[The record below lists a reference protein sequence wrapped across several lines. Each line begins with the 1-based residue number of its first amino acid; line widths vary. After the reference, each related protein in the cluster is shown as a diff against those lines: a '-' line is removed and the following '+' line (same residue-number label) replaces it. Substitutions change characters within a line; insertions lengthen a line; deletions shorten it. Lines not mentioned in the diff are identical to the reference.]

1 MSLDKSRIP
10 KRGNSSRKF
19 IPRKQRKTMTDPFV
33 DRIKRA
39 RTDKG
44 ETVSGRMVETRSQK
58 SSEERKAML
67 EVEVNTDQAMNDNQE
82 VHGVEGRGRRLASES
97 TPVEQGHDL
106 ATSTG
111 TMDREDMSELSD
123 ISTEIVATRRSPTDN
138 TMMAGGTEKQTTSSS
153 FSERMRNTLGN
164 IFPFTMGVGTGN
176 EGESQEDEEDED
188 EQVDFGSQVSLNS
201 STQEN
206 EAYVEGETGTMD
218 KFGVVRTISKEVNT
232 PGQSRG
238 FAIMTNSDP
247 RTGESRYKGLG
258 NALADPEVDNEKTS
272 RQRVKARISTS
283 TKLPGTDR
291 LTLPLVTPLMDN
303 RAALVKALNNI
314 LGSIGEQNEQ
324 MSLRMSELERAVHIE
339 RESLREEINRN
350 RQEVGRSKK
359 RLKERTDEH
368 IAKNLSR
375 MTREAEQSE
384 LRLRDDMEKLR
395 IQQEQS
401 LGTLDTKI
409 VAMME
414 RRTQAIMDKLDGLL
428 GSKSGPKE
436 GEPNSR
442 GPSRE
447 LKVNFNDHQR
457 RRTYRSTRG
466 RGSSSGYA
474 TRDNRTWGPNSRA
487 SSTGN
492 RQTSNERPTQGTH
505 ATGRGDSGN
514 RRHASPGRSHV
525 GQGGNTHGD
534 SDCRD
539 APNTEPLTR
548 CDDTQAGHS
557 RDAMAMATAFEPLN
571 RSLETFLT
579 RLSKTNEGSEK
590 SRRVFKKPRCYKDE
604 SDGCIDT
611 WIEVMKLHFE
621 EEDLSERQE
630 CSALTSNLEGTAL
643 NCVMAMKQ
651 YQRDTA
657 EKIFEIL
664 LTRFGSGVQGHQARM
679 RFENWRQREDET
691 IDKFLD
697 DWEMLRRRSQPD
709 ESNRRMNLA
718 VASKLIDDVKND
730 ELRTMLA
737 THYKPLSTNAPTPE
751 ELRLKSKEYLLLKP
765 PSRSGYYK
773 NNYGNFNSG
782 PANQGNNWY
791 KPMDDMDKIA
801 LVPIAVHRTI
811 MCQHAQLT
819 NKA

>member
-1 MSLDKSRIP
+1 
-10 KRGNSSRKF
+10 
-19 IPRKQRKTMTDPFV
+19 MTDPFV

-39 RTDKG
+39 QTDKG

-58 SSEERKAML
+58 SSEERKKML

-82 VHGVEGRGRRLASES
+82 VHGLEGRGRRLASES
-97 TPVEQGHDL
+97 TPVEQGHDF

-111 TMDREDMSELSD
+111 TLDREEMSELSD

-176 EGESQEDEEDED
+176 EAESQEEEEDEE
-188 EQVDFGSQVSLNS
+188 EQVDFGSQVSLNK

-206 EAYVEGETGTMD
+206 EAYIERETGTMD
-218 KFGVVRTISKEVNT
+218 KFGVVRTISKDANT

-238 FAIMTNSDP
+238 FAIMTNSEP
-247 RTGESRYKGLG
+247 RTGKSRNKGLG

-291 LTLPLVTPLMDN
+291 VTPPLVDN
-303 RAALVKALNNI
+303 GAAIEEALNNI
-314 LGSIGEQNEQ
+314 VGSIGEQNEQ

-339 RESLREEINRN
+339 RESLQEEINRN
-350 RQEVGRSKK
+350 RQEVGRSEK
-359 RLKERTDEH
+359 RLKKRTDEH

-375 MTREAEQSE
+375 MTREAEQRE

-409 VAMME
+409 DAMME
-414 RRTQAIMDKLDGLL
+414 RRTQAIMDRLDGLL

-436 GEPNSR
+436 GEPNSE

-447 LKVNFNDHQR
+447 AKVNFNDHQR
-457 RRTYRSTRG
+457 RRTYGST

-474 TRDNRTWGPNSRA
+474 TKDNRTWGPNSRA
-487 SSTGN
+487 SSTGK

-514 RRHASPGRSHV
+514 RRHASPGRSRV
-525 GQGGNTHGD
+525 GQGGDTHGD

-557 RDAMAMATAFEPLN
+557 RDATAMATAFEPLN

-579 RLSKTNEGSEK
+579 RLSKTNERSEK

-643 NCVMAMKQ
+643 NCVMAKKQ

-664 LTRFGSGVQGHQARM
+664 LNRFGS
-679 RFENWRQREDET
+679 E
-691 IDKFLD
+691 I
-697 DWEMLRRRSQPD
+697 
-709 ESNRRMNLA
+709 
-718 VASKLIDDVKND
+718 
-730 ELRTMLA
+730 
-737 THYKPLSTNAPTPE
+737 
-751 ELRLKSKEYLLLKP
+751 
-765 PSRSGYYK
+765 
-773 NNYGNFNSG
+773 
-782 PANQGNNWY
+782 
-791 KPMDDMDKIA
+791 
-801 LVPIAVHRTI
+801 
-811 MCQHAQLT
+811 
-819 NKA
+819 